1 MLNEPSKLYNTLLK
15 IYVNKFNRL
24 EKSKKKKIAI
34 KKRPKSL
41 NFKGLFSGDD
51 EALEVDAGD
60 NATTR
65 R

>member
-34 KKRPKSL
+34 KKRHKSL
-41 NFKGLFSGDD
+41 NLKGLFSGDD

>member
-1 MLNEPSKLYNTLLK
+1 MLNEPFKLYNTLLK

-34 KKRPKSL
+34 KKRPKSFNL
-41 NFKGLFSGDD
+41 KGLFSGDD

>member
-41 NFKGLFSGDD
+41 NLKGLF
-51 EALEVDAGD
+51 
-60 NATTR
+60 
-65 R
+65 

>member
-24 EKSKKKKIAI
+24 EKSKKKTIAI

-41 NFKGLFSGDD
+41 NLKGLFSGDD

>member
-1 MLNEPSKLYNTLLK
+1 MLNEPFKLYNTLLK

-41 NFKGLFSGDD
+41 NLKELFSGDD

>member
-1 MLNEPSKLYNTLLK
+1 MLNEPFKLYNTLLK

-41 NFKGLFSGDD
+41 NLKGLF
-51 EALEVDAGD
+51 
-60 NATTR
+60 
-65 R
+65 

>member
-1 MLNEPSKLYNTLLK
+1 MLNEPFKLYNTLLK

-41 NFKGLFSGDD
+41 NLKGLFSGDD
-51 EALEVDAGD
+51 EVLEVDAGD